1 MKYKTEVLNLR
12 GGRRVFLIDFQ
23 NEKYDALTSFFNE
36 EVVSFG
42 DDVKKSIMRVL
53 SGEENEFFF
62 RGNLNIIEITPQTTT
77 VIELYGKEAG
87 KSVDRCEVDTRK
99 LLRAVSWWSDFVRE
113 WTRTGES
120 DAVDGLTG
128 ELDL

>member
-36 EVVSFG
+36 EAVVFG
-42 DDVKKSIMRVL
+42 DAVKKAIMRVL
-53 SGEENEFFF
+53 SGEEKEFFF

-120 DAVDGLTG
+120 DAVDGLIG

>member
-1 MKYKTEVLNLR
+1 MLKSLK
-12 GGRRVFLIDFQ
+12 
-23 NEKYDALTSFFNE
+23 KAMNE
-36 EVVSFG
+36 E
-42 DDVKKSIMRVL
+42 K
-53 SGEENEFFF
+53 EFFF

>member
-1 MKYKTEVLNLR
+1 MKYKSEVLNLHS
-12 GGRRVFLIDFQ
+12 GRRVFLIDFQ

-87 KSVDRCEVDTRK
+87 KEVDRCEVDTRK
-99 LLRAVSWWSDFVRE
+99 LLRAVNWWSDFVCK
-113 WTRTGES
+113 WKRTGERE
-120 DAVDGLTG
+120 DIDGLTG